1 MDISSIGALNG
12 AQSQVLRELD
22 KNTKTQESFQNALT
36 QAVSA
41 QDDEKLKAAC
51 QEFESY
57 FLYKMLRQMRQT
69 IPESDL
75 IPKSY
80 ANKIYEDL
88 LDDEMSKKFAGLGG
102 IGLADMMYKQ
112 IKRENAY
119 TAAMVPGGESRIP

>member
-1 MDISSIGALNG
+1 MDITGIGALDG
-12 AQSQVLRELD
+12 VQSQARRELD
-22 KNTKTQESFQNALT
+22 KSAKAQESFQNALN
-36 QAVSA
+36 QAMSA
-41 QDDEKLKAAC
+41 QDDEKLKMAC

-57 FLYKMLRQMRQT
+57 FLYKMIRQMRQT

-80 ANKIYEDL
+80 ANKIYEDM
-88 LDDEMSKKFAGLGG
+88 LDDEMSKKFTGMGG

-119 TAAMVPGGESRIP
+119 TAAMMPDGESRIP

>member
-1 MDISSIGALNG
+1 MDITSIGALDSV
-12 AQSQVLRELD
+12 QSQARRDLD
-22 KNTKTQESFQNALT
+22 KSAKVQESFQSALT
-36 QAVSA
+36 QAMSA
-41 QDDEKLKAAC
+41 QDDEKLKKAC

-57 FLYKMLRQMRQT
+57 FLYKMIRQMRQT

-88 LDDEMSKKFAGLGG
+88 LDDEMSKKFSGMGG

-112 IKRENAY
+112 IKRESAY
-119 TAAMVPGGESRIP
+119 AAAAVPGGIT